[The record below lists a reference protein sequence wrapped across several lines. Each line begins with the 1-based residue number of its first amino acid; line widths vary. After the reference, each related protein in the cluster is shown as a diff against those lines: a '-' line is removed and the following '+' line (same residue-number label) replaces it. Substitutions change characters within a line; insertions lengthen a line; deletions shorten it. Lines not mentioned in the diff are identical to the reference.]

1 MTAAAPANG
10 KGDAARARVLAAFTE
25 SVAAKGYAAT
35 TIADV
40 VALAHVSR
48 RTFYEHFAE
57 KESALLASHEEFSAD
72 VIATVSKA
80 SEIGD
85 TTAERIESTI
95 NALLNALSDSPAA
108 TKTHF
113 VETLGAG
120 PRAREAR
127 REMQRS
133 FVSLLISLAERA
145 QQRNPAVRALS
156 PEMATA
162 ITGGLTE
169 LIVQAAE
176 EERLADLHQLSD
188 TMIALVSSAFLGAPS

>member
-1 MTAAAPANG
+1 MSADSHESAPSAAP
-10 KGDAARARVLAAFTE
+10 RARLLRAFTE
-25 SVAAKGYAAT
+25 SVATKGYAGT

-48 RTFYEHFAE
+48 RTFYEHFGD
-57 KESALLASHEEFSAD
+57 KEAALLASHKEFSEN
-72 VIATVSKA
+72 VIATVRDA
-80 SEIGD
+80 SEIGE
-85 TTAERIESTI
+85 TTQERIASTI
-95 NALLNALSDSPAA
+95 AALLKILSDQPAV

-120 PRAREAR
+120 PEAREAR
-127 REMQRS
+127 RSMQRS
-133 FVSLLISLAERA
+133 FVALLISLAERA
-145 QQRNPAVRALS
+145 KRRNAAVRDLT

-176 EERLADLHQLSD
+176 EERLADLHRLET
-188 TMIALVSSAFLGAPS
+188 TMVELVSGAFFRQPE